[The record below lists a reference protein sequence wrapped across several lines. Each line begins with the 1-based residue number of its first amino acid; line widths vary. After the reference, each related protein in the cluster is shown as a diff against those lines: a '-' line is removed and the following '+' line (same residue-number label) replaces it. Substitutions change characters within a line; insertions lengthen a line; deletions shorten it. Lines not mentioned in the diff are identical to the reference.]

1 MPDLHDLELV
11 IRSKVPLIIVES
23 HEENRVSALVT
34 RLGISRG
41 LPIYGWS
48 ITQGLRRIDIDLDM
62 NLGSLDLDE
71 PDKEAPTCDPEV
83 ALRQIVN
90 SAEAGIFLFCDLHPF
105 LTNQPK
111 VIRLLK
117 DVALKHEKVPHTII
131 MMSHALEA
139 PPEIRRYTAHFELSL
154 PNDDQ
159 LYAIIREESRN
170 WTKQHRGQRIQT
182 DTATLKIIV
191 NNLQGLTYADARKL
205 IRKAIYDDGA
215 ITHKDVSAINTE
227 KFRLMALDGV
237 LSMQYDTAKFSDVG
251 GLNNLKHWLEQRRTI
266 MLNNE
271 EHASLDKPKGI
282 LLLGVQGG
290 GKSLAAKTVAGVW
303 GLPLLRLDFASLY
316 NKYVGE
322 TERSLRD
329 ALQLAE
335 QMSPCILWMDEIEKG
350 ISSGSDD
357 GGISKRLLGT
367 LLTWMAEREKPVF
380 MVATAND
387 ISKLPPEL
395 IRKGRFD
402 EIFFVD
408 LPDEHTR
415 KEIFTIHLNKRHI
428 NLDNIDCNYLAAI
441 SEGYSGSEIEQVVVS
456 ALYNVASKKEDLN
469 TDHLTLAL
477 ESTRPLSVTMKENI
491 DELRRWAADRTVP
504 AN

>member
-23 HEENRVSALVT
+23 YEENRVSSLVT
-34 RLGISRG
+34 RLGIGRTV
-41 LPIYGWS
+41 PVFGWS
-48 ITQGLRRIDIDLDM
+48 ITQGLRRIDIEFNLDISVP
-62 NLGSLDLDE
+62 GE
-71 PDKEAPTCDPEV
+71 EASTCDPEL
-83 ALRQIVN
+83 ALREVLGCQ
-90 SAEAGIFLFCDLHPF
+90 EAGIYLFCDIHPF

-117 DVALKHEKVPHTII
+117 EIALNHNKVPHTVI
-131 MMSHALEA
+131 MMSHALDA
-139 PPEIRRYTAHFELSL
+139 PPEIIRYTAHFELSL

-182 DTATLKIIV
+182 DTATLKQIV
-191 NNLQGLTYADARKL
+191 NNLQGLTYGDARKL
-205 IRKAIYDDGA
+205 IRRAIYDDGA
-215 ITHKDVSAINTE
+215 ITHSDISTINKE
-227 KFRLMALDGV
+227 KFRLMALEGV
-237 LSMQYDTAKFSDVG
+237 LSLQYDTAQFSEVG
-251 GLNNLKHWLEQRRTI
+251 GLSNLKDWLEQRREIITG
-266 MLNNE
+266 NK
-271 EHASLDKPKGI
+271 EHPSLDTPKGI

-290 GKSLAAKTVAGVW
+290 GKSLAAKAVAGVW

-350 ISSGSDD
+350 VSQGSDD

-367 LLTWMAEREKPVF
+367 LLTWMAERDKPVF
-380 MVATAND
+380 MVATSND

-408 LPDEHTR
+408 LPDTSTR
-415 KEIFTIHLNKRHI
+415 KEIFKIHLKKR
-428 NLDNIDCNYLAAI
+428 NTDMDAIDIDYLATI
-441 SEGYSGSEIEQVVVS
+441 SDGYSGAEIEQVIVS
-456 ALYNVASKKEDLN
+456 AIYSIVSKDAALK

-491 DELRRWAADRTVP
+491 DGLRSWAAERTVP